1 MSSSLAVSSVQH
13 LAIIMDGNGR
23 WAKAR
28 HQPRAMGHRAGVDSL
43 RRTIEA
49 CVRYGIQVLTVFA
62 FSAENWRRPQEEVG
76 LLMDLFMRA
85 LDREVDE
92 LAAQHVTL
100 RFIGDRVEFSSELQ
114 CAMLSAER
122 KTAVDQPRLRL
133 NIAVNYGGQQDIA
146 QAAQQLCQRVLQ
158 GSLDC
163 REIGIEHMQQFT
175 ALADLP
181 APDLLI
187 RTGGEQRISN
197 FLLWQSAYTEF
208 YFTDVYWP
216 DFNEAALGAA
226 LEDYVLRQRRF
237 GRTSEQVDTSPSLN
251 ESA

>member
-1 MSSSLAVSSVQH
+1 MSSSHAVSSVKH

-43 RRTIEA
+43 RKTIES
-49 CVRYGIQVLTVFA
+49 CVRHGIEALTVFA
-62 FSAENWRRPQEEVG
+62 FSTENWRRPDEEVG

-85 LDREVDE
+85 LEREVDE
-92 LAAQHVTL
+92 LAAQRVAL
-100 RFIGDRVEFSSELQ
+100 RFIGDRSAFSSELQ
-114 CAMLSAER
+114 SAMLNAER
-122 KTAVDQPRLRL
+122 QTATHQPRLHL
-133 NIAVNYGGQQDIA
+133 NIAANYGGQQDIV
-146 QAAQQLCQRVLQ
+146 QAVQQVCQRVQQGRLDCRDIDAQQL
-158 GSLDC
+158 
-163 REIGIEHMQQFT
+163 HMFT

-197 FLLWQSAYTEF
+197 FLLWQAAYTEL

-216 DFNEAALGAA
+216 DFNEVVLTAA
-226 LEDYVLRQRRF
+226 LEDYALRQRRF
-237 GRTSEQVDTSPSLN
+237 GRTGEQVQPP
-251 ESA
+251 ESNKSV